1 MLRKLLNAHH
11 VQTIK
16 ISMRIHKMPSRCGM
30 KKGGRKTFRQKYHSE
45 GIGELRHGD
54 LSKRGYSVKKT
65 LRARHKA
72 LKKVVKAEGPLS
84 TFRKLNAI
92 SVYTKNNA
100 PTKSKTF
107 KRDRNWVR
115 KTFMKK

>member
-1 MLRKLLNAHH
+1 
-11 VQTIK
+11 
-16 ISMRIHKMPSRCGM
+16 MPSTCGYTLN
-30 KKGGRKTFRQKYHSE
+30 KGGRKTYRKKTWRQKHHSI
-45 GIGELRHGD
+45 GIGKLHKGD
-54 LSKRGYSVKKT
+54 LSSKGYSVKKT
-65 LRARHKA
+65 LRLRHKA
-72 LKKVVKAEGPLS
+72 LKKVVKSEGPLS

-92 SVYTKNNA
+92 AVYTKNES

>member
-1 MLRKLLNAHH
+1 
-11 VQTIK
+11 
-16 ISMRIHKMPSRCGM
+16 MPSTCNL
-30 KKGGRKTFRQKYHSE
+30 GGRRKSHKKTWRQKHHSE

-54 LSKRGYSVKKT
+54 LEKRGYSVKKT
-65 LRARHKA
+65 LRSRHKA
-72 LKKVVKAEGPLS
+72 LKKVVRSEGPLS

-92 SVYTKNNA
+92 SIYTKNES

-107 KRDRNWVR
+107 KRDRNWIR